1 MTIQNLVE
9 LYTLETLAARLNRSE
24 VGVRT
29 RLRASGRIPKGRRN
43 GQPGGYLVWDVD
55 VIEAAIAADPGL
67 VLPAKA
73 KGDGQ

>member
-9 LYTLETLAARLNRSE
+9 FYTLETLAARLNRSV

-29 RLRASGRIPKGRRN
+29 RLRASGRLPRGQYAHAKGS
-43 GQPGGYLVWDVD
+43 PLMFPVAE
-55 VIEAAIAADPGL
+55 IEALIERDPGL